1 MRRCLQRQE
10 GEDTPSTHGRL
21 WPHCGLFSG
30 MMATWKG
37 MHVDLHCFQVR
48 SVDFAGSAARSVLI
62 HGTAECRF
70 RASFKPDSMVYPAK
84 LLLLVLLL
92 LSANLTLGRKRLQK
106 ARVLLHATLA
116 LSEASS
122 SVPLMASP

>member
-1 MRRCLQRQE
+1 
-10 GEDTPSTHGRL
+10 
-21 WPHCGLFSG
+21 
-30 MMATWKG
+30 MATWKG

-84 LLLLVLLL
+84 FLLLVLLLLL

-122 SVPLMASP
+122 SVPLMAPP